1 MSTTH
6 TTADPH
12 APAPPSAVG
21 AGALPPIDPGA
32 PCPVILTD
40 TREQTPLPFEHC
52 PTIRTTLQT
61 GDYTA
66 HGMQDRLA
74 IERKS
79 IPDLL
84 RSISQERERFMREL
98 ERLRGYQTRA
108 LLIVGTRSELKAAME
123 KRDTHVESVKGTLA
137 TIAALYCPILYAAT
151 PQEAAVWVE
160 SLAWYIWRDM
170 RKRTGLKTP
179 SAPAWAREYILRGM
193 PTEKN
198 HGQERSVYGR

>member
-1 MSTTH
+1 
-6 TTADPH
+6 
-12 APAPPSAVG
+12 
-21 AGALPPIDPGA
+21 
-32 PCPVILTD
+32 
-40 TREQTPLPFEHC
+40 
-52 PTIRTTLQT
+52 
-61 GDYTA
+61 
-66 HGMQDRLA
+66 MQDRLA

-98 ERLRGYQTRA
+98 ARLRSYTTRA
-108 LLIVGTRSELKAAME
+108 LLIVGTRAEMKATLD
-123 KRDTHVESVKGTLA
+123 KRGLHLEAVKGTLA

-193 PTEKN
+193 PA
-198 HGQERSVYGR
+198 VCGR

>member
-1 MSTTH
+1 MSTAA
-6 TTADPH
+6 TTTRTPH
-12 APAPPSAVG
+12 APAPPAAVG

-98 ERLRGYQTRA
+98 ARLRSYTTRA
-108 LLIVGTRSELKAAME
+108 LLIVGTRAEMKATLD
-123 KRDTHVESVKGTLA
+123 KRGLHLEAVKGTLA

-193 PTEKN
+193 PA
-198 HGQERSVYGR
+198 VCGR